1 VGGGPE
7 ERPPAAM
14 DDRSEGL
21 GASQVE
27 EGEVELGLIRAGRRH
42 GDLDPADAEADLG
55 ADLQKLE
62 PDGAAG
68 GGGELGVAEPDPAQ
82 RIEQHIGEG
91 REL

>member
-1 VGGGPE
+1 VRGGPE

-55 ADLQKLE
+55 AIFRSLSRMVPQV
-62 PDGAAG
+62 AAANW
-68 GGGELGVAEPDPAQ
+68 VWPSPIRRSASSST
-82 RIEQHIGEG
+82 
-91 REL
+91 